1 MKNPNLTRPGL
12 GAITLCLTMTMSAAD
27 AGTVQPAVPAEVS
40 AQAFEI
46 LKRSIAF
53 RTFPGEDQVPEYAS
67 YLAEV
72 LKAGGFAP
80 EDITITPFEETA
92 IFVARYRGTDPGAK
106 PIVIGGHMDVV
117 PALKSDW
124 QRDPFTAVIEDG
136 FVFGRGSSDN
146 KFGIATMVAT
156 LVWLKSEGFTPTRDI
171 LLALTGDEE
180 TAQATTAILSQQLK
194 NAELYLNSDAG
205 GANLGDDGRPI
216 VYGMQAAEKTYV
228 DFEVSFANPGGHSS
242 RPSADN
248 AIYSLARAID
258 RIAAYRFP
266 TQATEL
272 TLAYFRAAGA
282 LTAGADGAAML
293 RYAEEPTDREAIEYL
308 SSRPEYVGQLGTTC
322 VATMLQA
329 GHARNALPQHAMVNV
344 NCRVF
349 PGVSIE
355 SVRQTLEDV
364 VADPTAQF
372 TVLGNPIPS
381 DASPLRD
388 DVMAALRKAIDLRAP
403 GLPIVPAMSAGATDG
418 LYFRNLGVPSY
429 GVSGLFMHPKDNYAH
444 GLNERIPVAVFDGA
458 LIQWHS
464 LLTDLAR

>member
-1 MKNPNLTRPGL
+1 MHPIWTRTGL
-12 GAITLCLTMTMSAAD
+12 GVIALCLAIAAAAD
-27 AGTVQPAVPAEVS
+27 TALPTVPAGVS
-40 AQAFEI
+40 ARALEI

-53 RTFPGEDQVPEYAS
+53 RTFPGQDQVPEYAA

-92 IFVARYRGTDPGAK
+92 TLVARYRGTRPDTK
-106 PIVIGGHMDVV
+106 PLVIGGHMDVV
-117 PALKSDW
+117 PALKSHW
-124 QRDPFTAVIEDG
+124 QRDPFTAVIENG

-146 KFGIATMVAT
+146 KFGIATMVTT
-156 LVWLKSEGFTPTRDI
+156 LLWLKSEGFQPSRDI
-171 LLALTGDEE
+171 VLALTGDEE
-180 TAQATTAILSQQLK
+180 TLQATTAVLAEQLR
-194 NAELYLNSDAG
+194 NAEMYLNSDAG
-205 GANLGDDGRPI
+205 GANLGDDGKPI
-216 VYGMQAAEKTYV
+216 VYGLQAAEKTYV
-228 DFEVSFANPGGHSS
+228 DFELSFTNPGGHSS

-272 TLAYFRAAGA
+272 TRAYFRAAGA
-282 LTAGADGAAML
+282 LTPGEEGAAMR
-293 RYAEEPTDREAIEYL
+293 RYAEDPTDAGAIAYL
-308 SSRPEYVGQLGTTC
+308 ISKPEHVGQLGTTC
-322 VATMLQA
+322 VATMLEA
-329 GHARNALPQHAMVNV
+329 GHARNALPQSAMVNV

-355 SVRQTLEDV
+355 SVKETLERV
-364 VADPTAQF
+364 VGDPAAQF

-388 DVMAALRKAIDLRAP
+388 DVMTALRKAIDLYAP
-403 GLPIVPAMSAGATDG
+403 GLPIVPAMSAGATDS

-429 GVSGLFMHPKDNYAH
+429 GVSGLFMHPRDNFAH
-444 GLNERIPVAVFDGA
+444 GLNERIPVAAFEFA
-458 LIQWHS
+458 LLQWHS